1 MEILL
6 IRTIFLYFLFAL
18 IVAIYYTNSRSLYH
32 TIKLEYQAVLVPLMS
47 FTAVLFA
54 LLITF
59 TISNLWNRYSQL
71 RLYVIE
77 KVNKLHI
84 LYNVLNKLPNTKN
97 ITTDIEKYILHL
109 YKNAGSVNHFYING
123 LYNSIIQQTIDYVE
137 LYHPYNSNFILSNIY
152 TGETSSQISSS
163 TSNVFFIIALV
174 VSILTLS
181 AFWFLTIEDIKT
193 QFILDFIVIFVILI
207 CLFLIYQ
214 LSNPFSSK
222 IFGLSNSDIFL
233 DFYQQIIHP
242 LQV

>member
-18 IVAIYYTNSRSLYH
+18 VVAIYYTNSRSLYH
-32 TIKLEYQAVLVPLMS
+32 TIKIEYQAVLVPLMS

-84 LYNVLNKLPNTKN
+84 LYNIVKKLPNTKN
-97 ITTDIEKYILHL
+97 ITDNIEKYIFYI
-109 YKNAGSVNHFYING
+109 YKNSNEFNSFYINS
-123 LYNSIIQQTIDYVE
+123 LYNSIIQETIDYVE

-152 TGETSSQISSS
+152 TGENTSQISSS
-163 TSNVFFIIALV
+163 TSNIFFIIALI

-222 IFGLSNSDIFL
+222 FFGLLNSGIFV
-233 DFYQQIIHP
+233 DFYQQIVHP
-242 LQV
+242 RQV